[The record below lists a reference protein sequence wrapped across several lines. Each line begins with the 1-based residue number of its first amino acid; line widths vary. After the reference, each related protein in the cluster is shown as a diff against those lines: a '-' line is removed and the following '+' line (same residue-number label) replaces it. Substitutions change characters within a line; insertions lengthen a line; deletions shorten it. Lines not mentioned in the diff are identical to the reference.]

1 MIQLSKQ
8 KIDFNDSNN
17 IKPDGGSKH
26 FTIFD
31 LLTRSLPIGDWATN
45 MSYPQWLLLAVF
57 FKSL

>member
-31 LLTRSLPIGDWATN
+31 LLTRSYIVFEFLAMQCGIG
-45 MSYPQWLLLAVF
+45 SVYF
-57 FKSL
+57 